1 MANCTINWLFE
12 ADPQLREIILPI
24 WCTYA
29 QPGPAY
35 FYFSS
40 ILTTFI
46 GFVGVAINLFALY
59 VLTFKRSMQ
68 QPFNWFM
75 INLAISD
82 LGMAL
87 TTCVPLKLVPSIMKR
102 WIWGKQVRKLRFSRL
117 STTKLNIVSRS
128 VKVPVAM
135 WLCHLMV
142 FSFNPS
148 ATVFNA
154 VTISLSL
161 FPVLKGCMLYGF
173 SGGLFGFASFCTL
186 AVIAFGRYYAVVK
199 NFNDPRKLTGRTV
212 LLIII
217 FVWQWSALWPLLP
230 FFGIEKWHSMHEKDC
245 LHFNEVLID
254 TVAEYSHFYLLSPE
268 GRYVLEGFLTACTFD
283 YVSAD
288 TSSLIFGISL
298 YVGGFLCPLAVIVYA
313 YVGIICF
320 VRKTER
326 QLSVYSTVRVSGTNR
341 LQMKASKWSA
351 LLTLLYLFAW
361 GPYALICGISLLG
374 YQKHLTPYVTEF
386 PGLFAKLASI
396 YNPLIYVFRHSRTR
410 AKNVQGCR
418 FCRRTKSKIF
428 NTEGMDS
435 AHQQT

>member
-1 MANCTINWLFE
+1 
-12 ADPQLREIILPI
+12 
-24 WCTYA
+24 
-29 QPGPAY
+29 
-35 FYFSS
+35 
-40 ILTTFI
+40 
-46 GFVGVAINLFALY
+46 
-59 VLTFKRSMQ
+59 
-68 QPFNWFM
+68 M
-75 INLAISD
+75 IKLA
-82 LGMAL
+82 
-87 TTCVPLKLVPSIMKR
+87 TR
-102 WIWGKQVRKLRFSRL
+102 N
-117 STTKLNIVSRS
+117 STL
-128 VKVPVAM
+128 
-135 WLCHLMV
+135 HQ
-142 FSFNPS
+142 
-148 ATVFNA
+148 VFNA

-230 FFGIEKWHSMHEKDC
+230 FFGI
-245 LHFNEVLID
+245 
-254 TVAEYSHFYLLSPE
+254 

-351 LLTLLYLFAW
+351 LLTLLYLSAW